1 MKVDVKSKQAKRKQE
16 NRKQVKRKQKVKQIV
31 KRKQVIFNSLNKL
44 YMNPI

>member
-1 MKVDVKSKQAKRKQE
+1 MEVDVKSKQAKRKQE

-44 YMNPI
+44 YMNPT